1 MRLILSDIPDLPIR
15 EGDELKKP
23 DETEK
28 LHHCTGC
35 FDCWVKTPG
44 VCRMKDDYQYMG
56 ALLGRCKEL
65 VYVSK
70 CTYGGLSPFVQ
81 NVMDRALPNLHPDF
95 TVRNKELHHKLRYNN
110 DIRLSVYFY
119 GSDITTEERDIA
131 VSLIPAI
138 ALDFGAEVTDIF
150 FYNTADEVKEAFR

>member
-23 DETEK
+23 DETEI

-35 FDCWVKTPG
+35 FECWVKTPG
-44 VCRMKDDYQYMG
+44 TCKIKDHYTHMG
-56 ALLGRCKEL
+56 ALLGHCEEL
-65 VYVSK
+65 VFVSK

-81 NVMDRALPNLHPDF
+81 KVMDRSLPNLSPDF
-95 TVRNKELHHKLRYNN
+95 TVRNKELHHKLRYDNN
-110 DIRLSVYFY
+110 IRLTVYFY
-119 GSDITTEERDIA
+119 GTDITAAEREIA

-138 ALDFGAEVTDIF
+138 ALDFGAEVTDISF
-150 FYNTADEVKEAFR
+150 CNTVDEVKEAFK